1 MFHIPLG
8 LYGSFG
14 GEYSVLQYLKW
25 FNAEGMVHCYLS
37 RDDSVPGAAGKV
49 NIQYFFELWLNA
61 RWIFS
66 ISLGLSDLLPVE
78 YAGLSVG
85 LWPTDSGIF

>member
-14 GEYSVLQYLKW
+14 GEYS
-25 FNAEGMVHCYLS
+25 AEWMVHCYLS

-49 NIQYFFELWLNA
+49 NIQYFFEL
-61 RWIFS
+61 
-66 ISLGLSDLLPVE
+66 
-78 YAGLSVG
+78 
-85 LWPTDSGIF
+85 